1 LTTEYAMGEPKRL
14 IVDPGENRLQKL
26 FPEKIQCDNLAA
38 SGSGARMGSA
48 AESNPGAGKKTS

>member
-1 LTTEYAMGEPKRL
+1 MGERKRL
-14 IVDPGENRLQKL
+14 IVDPVENRLKKL

-48 AESNPGAGKKTS
+48 GESNPGAGKKTS